1 MIHNIIHDIKTLS
14 KGSKVFM
21 ALATLITLICSVI
34 TEPNNYLGIIGALS
48 GILFVSFV
56 ANRKISTYYF
66 GAIFSAIYSYLAFKN
81 GIYGDFS
88 INVFYHL
95 PAQFV
100 GLYMWKQNGAEEHNA
115 NIRSLSYVRLLIL
128 SLIVIIAIY
137 LCSPILTYFGGNYV
151 LRDTATNICSITAML
166 LMMNRYKQ
174 QWYFWIIVN
183 ATSCY
188 MWFSV
193 IQNTGSG
200 YATLIQ
206 WIVFLLNSLYGAYN
220 WYKRD

>member
-1 MIHNIIHDIKTLS
+1 MIRNIIHDIKTLPI
-14 KGSKVFM
+14 GAKVLM
-21 ALATLITLICSVI
+21 ALATLITLICSLI
-34 TEPNNYLGIIGALS
+34 AEPNNYLGIIGALS

-56 ANRKISTYYF
+56 ANKKISTFYF
-66 GAIFSAIYSYLAFKN
+66 GAMFSAIYSYLAFKN

-88 INVFYHL
+88 INAFYHL
-95 PAQFV
+95 PTQFI
-100 GLYMWKQNGAEEHNA
+100 GLYMWKKNGVEEHNA
-115 NIRSLSYVRLLIL
+115 DVRSLSYKGLFVVSIAVML
-128 SLIVIIAIY
+128 AIY

-174 QWYFWIIVN
+174 QWLFWIIVN

-188 MWFSV
+188 MWYSV
-193 IQNTGSG
+193 IQNTGVG